1 MKIMFQFVF
10 LLLILSCNNNSNM
23 IITIQNTLNTN
34 RSFETVT
41 INLESQNLTVDKK
54 SFFIEDIETG
64 EKLISQ
70 VIDEDND
77 GKFDFVST

>member
-1 MKIMFQFVF
+1 MKIMFQFVV
-10 LLLILSCNNNSNM
+10 LLLILSCNNNSNT
-23 IITIQNTLNTN
+23 IITVQNTLNTN

-64 EKLISQ
+64 EKLTCIS
-70 VIDEDND
+70 VISHNL
-77 GKFDFVST
+77 